1 MRSPPTSSA
10 TSTNTESVRP
20 RPPSSRSSRRCRR
33 NAVRSGKESWLTTSP
48 KASLSADYF
57 RTEISRWQARS
68 MTISTR
74 GIVSAE
80 SPLAAQAGAVVLA
93 RGGHA
98 AEAAIAANAVMG
110 VVAPMMNGVGGDLFA
125 IVHDAASGAVHGL
138 NASGWSPAGMSIEF
152 LSARGMKA
160 MPQAG
165 IHSVTVPGA
174 VAGWMALHGKFGRMP
189 LETILSAAIAHA
201 EEGYPVSEIMS
212 LEWAGSVA
220 ALQTNRNATAT
231 YLPDGRAPAAGDL
244 FRKPALARTLRAI
257 ARDGADAV
265 YRGDVA
271 KLILNCSV
279 EQGGAFDASDLAEY
293 EAEWVSPLTTNYRGW
308 EVYEMPPNSQG
319 IAALVMLNI
328 LENFP
333 LGEYGCGTADTL
345 HLMIEAKKLAFAD
358 MQRHIGDP
366 RFSKMPVEAMLSKA
380 YARQRAALIDPRHAK
395 ASVDAGQLP
404 THGGDTTYLCAVDAS
419 GNICSLIQSNFA
431 NFGSAVVPDGAG
443 FVLQSRGGLFTF
455 DRSHPN
461 ALAPRKRP
469 LQTVIPAFMK
479 RDQMSIGFGVMGG
492 WNQPQAHVQVISN
505 VVDHGLNIQQALEAP
520 RFVKLTF
527 PGTDVIVESRVPE
540 GVRQALERRGHDIDL
555 QSDFSNMVGG
565 GQAVI
570 HDARAKVN
578 YGGSDPRKDGAAIPE
593 PIL

>member
-1 MRSPPTSSA
+1 M
-10 TSTNTESVRP
+10 
-20 RPPSSRSSRRCRR
+20 
-33 NAVRSGKESWLTTSP
+33 TTSP

-244 FRKPALARTLRAI
+244 FRNPDLARTLRAI

-540 GVRQALERRGHDIDL
+540 GVRQALERRGHDIDV

-565 GQAVI
+565 GQAVM
-570 HDARAKVN
+570 HDTRAKVN